1 MTSAEA
7 ELQGEFADG
16 SVVVI
21 VPVRNDAKRLRV
33 LLESLREQTRS
44 HSLVVVDNGSSDE
57 SGSVAASFGAKVI
70 DGSGLKV
77 GALRNLGV
85 ANSRS
90 AWVAFCDSDHEVPA
104 DWLQTGLDALKRYP
118 GKTVIGSHYLPP
130 KESTWVQSAWAIHR
144 LREMQRGAVD
154 TEWLGA
160 GNMLLRR
167 EDFDS
172 IGGFSENLVAAED
185 VDLCHRLRGAGG
197 RVICDPAV
205 RSFHHG
211 EPKTVGIF
219 LRKEYWRGSSGLK
232 AWFKSGCPMSDIP
245 SFIWPLWHLLI
256 PLFAVTV
263 AALVWWKGGAGALWL
278 ITGLLLW
285 FAPAFALALKNA
297 KQYGVTRVIQLSVLY
312 FLYGIARAAALF
324 KGW

>member
-1 MTSAEA
+1 MTSTEA
-7 ELQGEFADG
+7 SLQGEFADD

-33 LLESLREQTRS
+33 LLESLRVQTRS

-57 SGSVAASFGAKVI
+57 SGSVAASFGAKVL

-85 ANSRS
+85 ANSQS

-144 LREMQRGAVD
+144 LREMQRGAED

-167 EDFDS
+167 EDFHS

-211 EPKTVGIF
+211 EPKTLAIF

-245 SFIWPLWHLLI
+245 SFIWPLWHLLVPI
-256 PLFAVTV
+256 FSVLISAF
-263 AALVWWKGGAGALWL
+263 VWFRGGAGALWL
-278 ITGLLLW
+278 IAGLLFW

-297 KQYGVTRVIQLSVLY
+297 RQYGVVRVIQLAVLY
-312 FLYGIARAAALF
+312 FLYGLARAAALF

>member
-1 MTSAEA
+1 MTSTEPS
-7 ELQGEFADG
+7 LLGNFADD

-33 LLESLREQTRS
+33 LLESLRQQTRA
-44 HSLVVVDNGSSDE
+44 HALVVVDNGSSDE
-57 SGSVAASFGAKVI
+57 SRSVAASFGAKVL

-85 ANSRS
+85 ANSQS
-90 AWVAFCDSDHEVPA
+90 VWVAFCDSDHEVPV
-104 DWLQTGLDALKRYP
+104 DWLQTGLDALKHYP
-118 GKTVIGSHYLPP
+118 GKTVIGSHYLAP

-144 LREMQRGAVD
+144 LRAMGRGAEE

-160 GNMLLRR
+160 GNMMLRR

-211 EPKTVGIF
+211 EPKTLAIF

-232 AWFKSGCPMSDIP
+232 AWLKSGCPMSDIP
-245 SFIWPLWHLLI
+245 SFIWPLWHLLV
-256 PLFAVTV
+256 PLFAVLF
-263 AALVWWKGGAGALWL
+263 AALVWWKGGAGAVWL
-278 ITGLLLW
+278 VTGLLLW
-285 FAPAFALALKNA
+285 FAPAFALAIKNA
-297 KQYGVTRVIQLSVLY
+297 RQHGVLSVIQLAVLY
-312 FLYGIARAAALF
+312 FLYGLARAAALF

>member
-1 MTSAEA
+1 MSSTEDAV
-7 ELQGEFADG
+7 QVDFADD

-33 LLESLREQTRS
+33 LLESLKQQTRA
-44 HSLVVVDNGSSDE
+44 HNLVVVDNGSSDE
-57 SGSVAASFGAKVI
+57 SSSVAASFGAKVL

-77 GALRNLGV
+77 GAVRNLGV
-85 ANSRS
+85 ANSQS
-90 AWVAFCDSDHEVPA
+90 TWLAFCDSDHEVPA
-104 DWLQTGLDALKRYP
+104 DWLQTGLEALKRYP
-118 GKTVIGSHYLPP
+118 GKTIIGSHYLPP
-130 KESTWVQSAWAIHR
+130 LKSTWVQSAWAIHR
-144 LREMQRGAVD
+144 LREMQRGAEE

-167 EDFDS
+167 EDFEL

-256 PLFAVTV
+256 PLFAVMV
-263 AALVWWKGGAGALWL
+263 AALVWWRGGAGAVWL
-278 ITGLLLW
+278 FTGLLLW
-285 FAPAFALALKNA
+285 FAPAFALAIKNA

-312 FLYGIARAAALF
+312 FLYGIERAAALF